1 MMLSSTAGCSTL
13 ARLCVFGSI
22 SAGPSGPHCHLE
34 QRFISAAPP
43 CLHPHTF
50 TSVRHAAAV
59 ILMFITSDR
68 KTRHWD
74 DQSSSEGSEG
84 SEGPGS
90 VSMLVSLWM
99 FFSLHV
105 ASLWADLTQIKKYKI
120 HINMQLNAPKIQKHS
135 LIYQMFT
142 LLLYLFIFVLIQ
154 LFIYIILYLSIYLMT
169 FFPFLFPQ
177 TFYLFLFY
185 SVFQVVFIYSF
196 IIFFMYLFAYLYIV
210 LHMYVFI

>member
-68 KTRHWD
+68 RTRHWD

-135 LIYQMFT
+135 LIYQT